1 MFAPGSPGAVDVAR
15 RQLGSAPA
23 DCSKIAGVAVL
34 LALYPG
40 RTDVIDMPGTTPLPQ
55 TNDCSVWVKIL
66 LRVFSCRN
74 SLALVMDPTMHHPW
88 AHFRALQ
95 RSIGLDIERIS
106 RLQKV
111 PRTRNSRAMMQ
122 ELARNGRR
130 WVAILTRQ
138 CFLLGSIRA
147 CTVSWELH
155 LPRCALTSLTARSAQ
170 NACHQCAVDVVGGVW
185 YLRP

>member
-1 MFAPGSPGAVDVAR
+1 MPLIVGHARVPVQHSRHPSRILDDNVGTPAR
-15 RQLGSAPA
+15 RMAERSRRGPQGRSTSHAGSLGLAPA

-55 TNDCSVWVKIL
+55 TTDCSVWVKIL

-74 SLALVMDPTMHHPW
+74 SLALVMDPIMHHPW

-111 PRTRNSRAMMQ
+111 PRSRQ
-122 ELARNGRR
+122 
-130 WVAILTRQ
+130 
-138 CFLLGSIRA
+138 
-147 CTVSWELH
+147 
-155 LPRCALTSLTARSAQ
+155 
-170 NACHQCAVDVVGGVW
+170 
-185 YLRP
+185 